1 MAITLNGLVLDDML
15 VSVREQHEE
24 VGGRDARTIEIA
36 GLIPDERSVAAIE
49 TRLDA
54 LLEAAS
60 AADYS
65 AELSIRAGR
74 RLMVRR
80 TAFRRAVQRAS
91 LTGSF
96 TLRLEARTPFEEAM
110 NVTEIP
116 WAIMETPSTR
126 VVASTGTAFA
136 QPVIRLRAGGTL
148 VQPAVSDGKRRIEYD
163 GVVGEGSVLLF
174 DAVHARVL
182 LEDEDVTPY
191 ALGEFPRIGPGET
204 TLTFTDEPA
213 GAHRAEAAV
222 AYRDRWW

>member
-80 TAFRRAVQRAS
+80 TAFRPES
-91 LTGSF
+91 SP
-96 TLRLEARTPFEEAM
+96 ARCSCTP
-110 NVTEIP
+110 
-116 WAIMETPSTR
+116 
-126 VVASTGTAFA
+126 
-136 QPVIRLRAGGTL
+136 
-148 VQPAVSDGKRRIEYD
+148 
-163 GVVGEGSVLLF
+163 
-174 DAVHARVL
+174 
-182 LEDEDVTPY
+182 
-191 ALGEFPRIGPGET
+191 
-204 TLTFTDEPA
+204 
-213 GAHRAEAAV
+213 GA
-222 AYRDRWW
+222 